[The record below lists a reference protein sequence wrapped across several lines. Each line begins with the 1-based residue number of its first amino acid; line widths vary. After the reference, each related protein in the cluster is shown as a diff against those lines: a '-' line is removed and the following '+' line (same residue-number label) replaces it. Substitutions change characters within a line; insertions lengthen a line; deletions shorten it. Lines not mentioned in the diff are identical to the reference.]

1 MQQKMR
7 DVEAV
12 LEAKNQLIAELEREV
27 KGKEKTLAERQE

>member
-1 MQQKMR
+1 MQQKMT

-27 KGKEKTLAERQE
+27 KAKDKTLAERQE